1 MEEDAALLLL
11 RPRLFVVVL
20 FCPLPFSAGRPSIV
34 ICFRLGELAVVDL
47 WRRLVD
53 VSLLLVV
60 EVDLLLPLEVEPSA
74 ASSEVDIAPVVALSV
89 SDIFSSDGVLFFE
102 VVRRDSDDCVWFVE
116 LELGGNCSGGGEAM
130 VAVFSSII
138 GRVRM

>member
-1 MEEDAALLLL
+1 M
-11 RPRLFVVVL
+11 
-20 FCPLPFSAGRPSIV
+20 
-34 ICFRLGELAVVDL
+34 VDL

-60 EVDLLLPLEVEPSA
+60 EGDLLLPLEVEPSA